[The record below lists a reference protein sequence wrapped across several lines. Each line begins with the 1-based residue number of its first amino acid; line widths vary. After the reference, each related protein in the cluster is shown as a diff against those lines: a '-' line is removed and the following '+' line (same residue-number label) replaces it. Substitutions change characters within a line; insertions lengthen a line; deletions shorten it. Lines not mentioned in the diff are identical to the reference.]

1 MSNKMFST
9 EKPDFLHTSG
19 GVHFFNLNAELI
31 PGSPATDNA
40 PGTVDQWASDSVA
53 IEGEPTRAKLIAA
66 GMQARYSKDDEISII
81 NKKLLGDDAAYATYS
96 AYREAVKQQVTEAG
110 FPSAS

>member
-9 EKPDFLHTSG
+9 EKPEFLHTSG

-31 PGSPATDNA
+31 PGTPATDEA
-40 PGTVDQWASDSVA
+40 PGTVDQWVCDSVA
-53 IEGEPTRAKLIAA
+53 IEGAPERGKLIAA
-66 GMQARYSKDDEISII
+66 GMQARYSKDDEIAAI
-81 NKKLLGDDAAYATYS
+81 NKKLLGDETAYAQYA

-110 FPSAS
+110 FPSTE